1 MKQTA
6 VKILDLVLRRFD
18 DYNSD
23 FKINGG
29 I

>member
-6 VKILDLVLRRFD
+6 VKILDWVLRRFD

>member
-1 MKQTA
+1 MIQIA
-6 VKILDLVLRRFD
+6 VKFLNWASRRFD

-23 FKINGG
+23 FKKNGG

>member
-1 MKQTA
+1 MKQTV
-6 VKILDLVLRRFD
+6 VKFLNWVLRRFD

-23 FKINGG
+23 FKKNVG

>member
-6 VKILDLVLRRFD
+6 EKILNWVLRRFD

-23 FKINGG
+23 FKKNLG

>member
-6 VKILDLVLRRFD
+6 VEFLDWVLRRFD

>member
-1 MKQTA
+1 MKQT
-6 VKILDLVLRRFD
+6 VIKILDWVLRRFD

>member
-1 MKQTA
+1 MKQTV
-6 VKILDLVLRRFD
+6 VKFLDWVLRRFD

-23 FKINGG
+23 FKKNVG